1 MNIVIAL
8 NSRKDVF
15 DRTIYAQSLAGE
27 PDTVNE
33 INKVL
38 TEIEQEIQ
46 KAHKKVIIMGIAFY
60 IFLFLLFGLLLY
72 IGGWGGISTGKALLL
87 VFGGVSMII
96 GSVYRIVRKATQVE
110 ESLKLL
116 ASEIV
121 KKKNESFNQTGLRW
135 TIPANFPN
143 SIGLYVNLGI
153 AGRRQNLEPN
163 ILDSEREPLRENI
176 QVVVED
182 NSNNNTS
189 YQPPSMFG

>member
-96 GSVYRIVRKATQVE
+96 GSVYRVVRKATQVE
-110 ESLKLL
+110 ECLKLL